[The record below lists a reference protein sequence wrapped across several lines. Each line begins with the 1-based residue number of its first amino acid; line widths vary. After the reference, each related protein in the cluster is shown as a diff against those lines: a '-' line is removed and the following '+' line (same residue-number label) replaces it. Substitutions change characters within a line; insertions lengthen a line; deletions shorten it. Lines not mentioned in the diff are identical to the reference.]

1 MGLAEESP
9 HNPLKVI
16 HSELEFDDRE
26 QKIGF
31 VGISNWKLDASK
43 MNRAIFL
50 GVPNLEENDLLRNPQ
65 RFNSVHQ
72 YNKSVIVFTNT
83 QN

>member
-50 GVPNLEENDLLRNPQ
+50 GVPNLEENDLKTTANE
-65 RFNSVHQ
+65 
-72 YNKSVIVFTNT
+72 IA
-83 QN
+83 QNLDEQISIKYKEL